1 MKRVI
6 SLVFATSL
14 ILSIVVIGEA
24 ARSGPGF
31 AANPQIGY
39 LKRKTR
45 KVSHRVKYKSKY
57 VGHKTAK
64 GTRWTAH
71 KTKRGTKYTYGKTK
85 RGTKKVYVKTKDAV
99 Q

>member
-6 SLVFATSL
+6 GLVFVISL
-14 ILSIVVIGEA
+14 ILSIVVIAQA
-24 ARSGPGF
+24 ARSAPGF
-31 AANPQIGY
+31 AANSQIGY

-64 GTRWTAH
+64 GTRWASH
-71 KTKRGTKYTYGKTK
+71 KTKRGTKYTYVKTK
-85 RGTKKVYVKTKDAV
+85 HGTKRVYVKTKDAV